1 MWPSGEGCSCALG
14 RSRPR
19 RRNAGLALCLSGVIL
34 AGCSS
39 NKSAPRAHSSSEAH
53 KPGLAVATDAAA
65 ALEKAGAVRLSGFL
79 GEPAT
84 GKPHGVN
91 MQMQSDGSSGTF
103 TVGPNVVNLIRAGG
117 VTYVKGPAAYFV
129 SQGITAA
136 NAAKLANRWLRLPAD
151 SSLTTAF
158 RFTDLI
164 TSFTTPAAGVTVNAK
179 VTSTKLN
186 GKSVLVVTES
196 DGSQL
201 DVAATTPPYPLR
213 LVSAAKSG
221 RAVATLSGFGKHVV
235 ITAPKGAVDAT
246 KLVPQ

>member
-1 MWPSGEGCSCALG
+1 VWPSGEGCSC
-14 RSRPR
+14 PR
-19 RRNAGLALCLSGVIL
+19 RRTGLALCLTGVIV

-39 NKSAPRAHSSSEAH
+39 DKSTPRAHSSPEAN

-91 MQMQSDGSSGTF
+91 MQMQSDGSTGTF
-103 TVGPNVVNLIRAGG
+103 TVGASVVSLIRAGG
-117 VTYVKGPAAYFV
+117 VTYVKGPAGYFA

-164 TSFTTPAAGVTVNAK
+164 TSFTSPSAGVTVNAK

-186 GKSVLVVTES
+186 GKPVLVVTES
-196 DGSQL
+196 DGAQL
-201 DVAATTPPYPLR
+201 DVAATAPPYPLR
-213 LVSAAKSG
+213 LVSAPKSG
-221 RAVATLSGFGKHVV
+221 RAVATLSGFGNHVG

>member
-1 MWPSGEGCSCALG
+1 MM
-14 RSRPR
+14 
-19 RRNAGLALCLSGVIL
+19 

-39 NKSAPRAHSSSEAH
+39 NKPAPQAHASPEAN

-65 ALEKAGAVRLSGFL
+65 ALERAGAVRLSGFL
-79 GEPAT
+79 GDPAT
-84 GKPHGVN
+84 GRPHGVN
-91 MQMQSDGSSGTF
+91 MQLQSDASSGTF
-103 TVGPNVVNLIRAGG
+103 TVGGNVVNLIRAGG
-117 VTYVKGPAAYFV
+117 VTYAKGPAAYFV

-136 NAAKLANRWLRLPAD
+136 NAAKLSNRWLRLPAD

-179 VTSTKLN
+179 VTSSKL
-186 GKSVLVVTES
+186 GGQPVLVVTES

-221 RAVATLSGFGKHVV
+221 RAVATLSGFGRRVT
-235 ITAPKGAVDAT
+235 ITAPAGAVDAT
-246 KLVPQ
+246 KLVPSR